1 MFGGMNI
8 IIKIQGNLNLLCC
21 LQFYMTFLCFG
32 LYMQILL
39 EYFCIILGGMQGLQG
54 MMKQFQQGA
63 AGKMGN
69 MFGGK

>member
-1 MFGGMNI
+1 MS
-8 IIKIQGNLNLLCC
+8 
-21 LQFYMTFLCFG
+21 
-32 LYMQILL
+32 ILL

>member
-1 MFGGMNI
+1 
-8 IIKIQGNLNLLCC
+8 
-21 LQFYMTFLCFG
+21 
-32 LYMQILL
+32 
-39 EYFCIILGGMQGLQG
+39 MQGLQG